1 MKRSDFQKL
10 VSQRLKDA
18 EVLLQNRR
26 YSGAYY
32 LAGYAVECG
41 LKACIARQ
49 TEQYDFPPS
58 ERTVRNI
65 YTHDI
70 DKLIK
75 SAGLKPQLDAKLKQD
90 EQFEVNW
97 SLAKDWS
104 EKSRYETHEITKAQD
119 LLNAITDTNH
129 GVLKWIS
136 QHW

>member
-1 MKRSDFQKL
+1 MKRSGFQKL

-41 LKACIARQ
+41 LKACIAKQ
-49 TEQYDFPPS
+49 TKRYDFPPS
-58 ERTVRNI
+58 VETVRSIWTN
-65 YTHDI
+65 DI
-70 DKLIK
+70 GKLIK
-75 SAGLKPQLDAKLKQD
+75 SAGLKSQLDTKLKQD
-90 EQFEVNW
+90 QQFEVNW

-104 EKSRYETHEITKAQD
+104 EKSRYEIYEKTKAQD

>member
-18 EVLLQNRR
+18 EVLFQNQR

-41 LKACIARQ
+41 LKACIAKQ
-49 TEQYDFPPS
+49 TKQYDFPPS
-58 ERTVRNI
+58 ERIVRDI

-75 SAGLKPQLDAKLKQD
+75 SAGLKPQLDKELKQD
-90 EQFEVNW
+90 QQFEVNW

-104 EKSRYETHEITKAQD
+104 EKSRYEIYEKIKAHD
-119 LLNAITDTNH
+119 LLNAINDTNH

>member
-18 EVLLQNRR
+18 EVLFQNRR

-41 LKACIARQ
+41 LKACIAKQ
-49 TEQYDFPPS
+49 TKQYDFPPS
-58 ERTVRNI
+58 AEKVRNI
-65 YTHDI
+65 WTHDI

-90 EQFEVNW
+90 RQFEVNW

-104 EKSRYETHEITKAQD
+104 EKSRYEAHEKAKAQD
-119 LLNAITDTNH
+119 LLDAINDTNH

-136 QHW
+136 RYW

>member
-41 LKACIARQ
+41 LKACIAKQ
-49 TEQYDFPPS
+49 TKQYDFPPS
-58 ERTVRNI
+58 ERIVRDI

-75 SAGLKPQLDAKLKQD
+75 SAGLKPQLDEELKQD
-90 EQFEVNW
+90 QQFEVNW

-104 EKSRYETHEITKAQD
+104 EKSRYERYEETKAHD
-119 LLNAITDTNH
+119 LLNAINDANH